1 VESVWRKYLDV
12 PRNGTQNKSKE
23 LGNGAQ
29 LDTVVVGG
37 GIAGI
42 MCAYM
47 LSKSGHRVTLIEA
60 HKILEGVT
68 SGTTAKLTALQGNY
82 QNIPTAKKR
91 RMYYQ
96 SQIEAVEGIASLG
109 IDCDFKRVD
118 SFVYGERKQIK
129 KEYKAMRKFATVEYF
144 ENEKL
149 PFGVYDCIK
158 LENQAQFN
166 PIKFC
171 YGLLGRFDVI
181 EDCRIKKVSLL
192 RKQLK
197 TEDKIFKYNRLV
209 IATGF
214 PIVNIR
220 GLYSFKM
227 FKSSSYAVCVK
238 AEQKV
243 GALFNAIA
251 DDGLMYRDCEDGVIV
266 DGFGHRTGKWKGCDY
281 FEKLRLEGRK
291 FGGGV
296 GIATS
301 PTAPRNDM
309 AWAAND
315 CMTFDSVPYA
325 GRLLR
330 LFARD
335 VYVIS
340 GFGKW
345 GMANSYASAKIVDDL
360 VNKRKNR
367 YRRLFKPT
375 RVLNVMVWPK
385 VFWNFLQDGWGLVA
399 GLFSSSKRRCPHMG
413 CRLKFNPNTKT
424 YDCPC
429 HGSRFTDK
437 GDIIVSPAV
446 DGLTTSP

>member
-1 VESVWRKYLDV
+1 MESVWRQYLKKT
-12 PRNGTQNKSKE
+12 PLRERRG
-23 LGNGAQ
+23 GAEGDGVVE

-47 LSKSGHRVTLIEA
+47 LSKSGHKVTLIEA

-68 SGTTAKLTALQGNY
+68 CGTTAKITALQANY
-82 QNIPTAKKR
+82 KNIPTAKKR
-91 RMYYQ
+91 RLYFQ
-96 SQIEAVEGIASLG
+96 SQVEAVEGIARLAK
-109 IDCDFKRVD
+109 DCDFERVD
-118 SFVYGERKQIK
+118 SYVYGTKKEIK
-129 KEYKAMRKFATVEYF
+129 KEAKVLKKFAPITAHAHAQ
-144 ENEKL
+144 L
-149 PFGVYDCIK
+149 PFGAYDCIK
-158 LENQAQFN
+158 LKNQAQFN

-171 YGLLGRFDVI
+171 YGLLGGFDII
-181 EDCRIKKVSLL
+181 EDCRIKKVG
-192 RKQLK
+192 RKLK
-197 TEDKIFKYNRLV
+197 TEDKVFKYKRLV

-227 FKSSSYAVCVK
+227 YKSSSYAVCTQAK
-238 AEQKV
+238 QKI
-243 GALFNAIA
+243 GALYNAIA
-251 DDGLMYRDCEDGVIV
+251 DDGLMYRDCADGIII
-266 DGFGHRTGKWKGCDY
+266 DGFGHRTGKWKCDKY
-281 FEKLRLEGRK
+281 FDKLSKERD
-291 FGGGV
+291 F
-296 GIATS
+296 
-301 PTAPRNDM
+301 

-330 LFARD
+330 LRKRN

-345 GMANSYASAKIVDDL
+345 GMTNSYVCAKIVDDMI
-360 VNKRKNR
+360 NKRKNR
-367 YRRLFKPT
+367 YRRLYKPT
-375 RVLNVMVWPK
+375 RVLNIKVWPA
-385 VFWNFLQDGWGLVA
+385 FLWNFLQDGLGLVA
-399 GLFSSSKRRCPHMG
+399 GLFSKHKCPHMG

-429 HGSRFTDK
+429 HGSRFTKK

-446 DGLTTSP
+446 DALDAL